1 MNYTGPRVK
10 LSRRLGVPLT
20 PKAVKV
26 MIHKP
31 LPPGQHGGRRRRA
44 LSDYGKQLLEKQK
57 LKSQYN
63 VNERQLRNYYK
74 SAKQLK
80 GNTGENLIALL
91 ESRLDAVV
99 LRAGLTP
106 TIYSAR
112 QLVRHGH
119 VTVNDKK
126 IDLPSYRVAVSDV
139 VSVKEKSRAIPCV
152 QEALQTAVVPAY
164 IELNKANFAGRLVK
178 IPAREEVPVQC
189 DIPLVVEFYS
199 R

>member
-57 LKSQYN
+57 LKAQYN
-63 VNERQLRNYYK
+63 ITERQLRNYYK
-74 SAKQLK
+74 AAKQLK
-80 GNTGENLIALL
+80 GNTAEHLVSIL
-91 ESRLDAVV
+91 ETRLDATIM
-99 LRAGLTP
+99 RSGLAP
-106 TIYSAR
+106 TVYAAR

-119 VTVNDKK
+119 VHVNGKK
-126 IDLPSYRVAVSDV
+126 IDLPGNRVSVSDV
-139 VSVKEKSRAIPCV
+139 VSIKEKSRAIPCV
-152 QEALQTAVVPAY
+152 QEALQTAVVPSY
-164 IELNKANFAGRLVK
+164 IELDKGNFAGRLVK
-178 IPAREEVPVQC
+178 IPARDEVPVQC
-189 DIPLVVEFYS
+189 DIPLVVEYYS

>member
-63 VNERQLRNYYK
+63 VTERQLRNYYK
-74 SAKQLK
+74 RAKQLK
-80 GNTGENLIALL
+80 GNSGENLIALL
-91 ESRLDAVV
+91 ETRLDAVV
-99 LRAGLTP
+99 LRSGLTP
-106 TIYSAR
+106 TIYAAR

-119 VTVNDKK
+119 IMLNGKK
-126 IDLPSYRVAVSDV
+126 VDLPAYAVSVTDV
-139 VSVKEKSRAIPCV
+139 VSVKEKSRGIPCV

-164 IELNKANFAGRLVK
+164 IELNKAEFSGKLVK
-178 IPAREEVPVQC
+178 IPTRDEVPVQC
-189 DIPLVVEFYS
+189 DVPLVVEFYS